1 MCSILVMQSEQ
12 HVIYR
17 LMLTVLTQIRPNKML
32 GLIWIQTVWHSDSI
46 PGRIFFENVHFEK
59 NQQKT
64 SVSIYRDYVSL
75 LTHEIR
81 YLTLHALFGAALI
94 QDVSLI
100 SRLRSCLDG
109 KLLML

>member
-1 MCSILVMQSEQ
+1 MARHRMCSS
-12 HVIYR
+12 
-17 LMLTVLTQIRPNKML
+17 
-32 GLIWIQTVWHSDSI
+32 
-46 PGRIFFENVHFEK
+46 
-59 NQQKT
+59 
-64 SVSIYRDYVSL
+64 VSL